1 MRFNSYFIELEH
13 RETGFTGNLI
23 VDGEGIYTNFKKIG
37 DNLFIAFFKNQVE
50 LKFREKLE
58 FKSKSKQVVVLFP
71 MISKYNKRKLTKIAK
86 ILNKPEGIEQNNL
99 IIDFLSVEKIL
110 NVRELLHFFSESKEE
125 MIKRLLSYE
134 LEQRIKIIDF
144 LHLSIISYENLQEY
158 RDELKSILSDLV
170 VSRGKAAKLQ
180 EIESRLKL
188 PKSSIFFRYLLH
200 SINEGFSFR
209 IVKDKIVFRS
219 LQLSEKEKETIT
231 KIEDII
237 KKNKIPIFTID
248 NLLKETDLHY
258 KEVNDSLWYLLDT
271 GQIVQL
277 NKKFFIYNDDLNK
290 ILNKL
295 KKYKRN
301 QGELISINAFRELTS
316 YSRKYIITL
325 FEYFD
330 SRHITMRVENERKI
344 LIVV

>member
-13 RETGFTGNLI
+13 RETGFTGNLVI
-23 VDGEGIYTNFKKIG
+23 AGEPVYTNFKKIG
-37 DNLFIAFFKNQVE
+37 NNLFVAYFKNQVE
-50 LKFREKLE
+50 LKFRETIE
-58 FKSKSKQVVVLFP
+58 FKNKNKHVVVLFP

-86 ILNKPEGIEQNNL
+86 ILNKPGAIEKNNL

-110 NVRELLHFFSESKEE
+110 RVGELLHFFSESKEE
-125 MIKRLLSYE
+125 MMKQLLRRE
-134 LEQRIKIIDF
+134 LEQHIKIIDF
-144 LHLSIISYENLQEY
+144 LNLSIISYMNLQEY
-158 RDELKSILSDLV
+158 RDELKSILSDHV

-188 PKSSIFFRYLLH
+188 PRSSLFFKYLLQ
-200 SINEGFSFR
+200 SIDEGFSFR

-219 LQLSEKEKETIT
+219 LQLSEKEKEIIA

-258 KEVNDSLWYLLDT
+258 KEVNDSLWFLLDT
-271 GQIVQL
+271 GQVVQL
-277 NKKFFIYNDDLNK
+277 NQKYYIYNDDLNK
-290 ILNKL
+290 IINKL
-295 KKYKRN
+295 KKFKRN
-301 QGELISINAFRELTS
+301 QGEMISINAFRELTS

-325 FEYFD
+325 FEYLD